1 MYHFTSPSFLYIETV
16 QRMIFPEAKK
26 KNKQTKKQQVISNR
40 RDIIQSGKY
49 NK

>member
-1 MYHFTSPSFLYIETV
+1 MYHFTSPSFLHIETV

-26 KNKQTKKQQVISNR
+26 TKQTKKQQVISNR